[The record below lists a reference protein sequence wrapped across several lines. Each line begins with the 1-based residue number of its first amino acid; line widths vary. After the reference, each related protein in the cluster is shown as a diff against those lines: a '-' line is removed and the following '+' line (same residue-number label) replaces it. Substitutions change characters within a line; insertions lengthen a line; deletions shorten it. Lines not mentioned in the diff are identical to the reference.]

1 MPYFNNS
8 IISGLTEPGG
18 RGALALLV
26 FGRSVNPMSTKRGRL
41 CPQHYYVLPFTDF

>member
-26 FGRSVNPMSTKRGRL
+26 FGRSVKPRTA
-41 CPQHYYVLPFTDF
+41 VLG